1 MNIHR
6 VVGILLIRVT
16 HKVNKLG
23 GSYYVKK
30 ELYNKVPIMLLLPII
45 F

>member
-1 MNIHR
+1 MNIHTD
-6 VVGILLIRVT
+6 VGVLLIRVA

-30 ELYNKVPIMLLLPII
+30 GLHNKVPIMLLLPII